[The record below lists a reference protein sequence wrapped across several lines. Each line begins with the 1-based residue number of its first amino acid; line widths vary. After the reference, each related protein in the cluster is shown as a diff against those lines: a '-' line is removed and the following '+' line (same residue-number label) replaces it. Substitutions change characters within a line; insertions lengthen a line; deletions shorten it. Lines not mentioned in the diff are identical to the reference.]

1 MLIRHLACSFL
12 IAMAAT
18 ASQAQTFTFGL
29 WGDMPYQ
36 KAGDATKMPALIKSI
51 NASDIAFSIYDGD
64 IKDGSSKCTDDV
76 YTQAIDMFSQVKKPV
91 VYIPGDNEW
100 TDCHRTN
107 NGGYDPIERL
117 THLRKVMI
125 PTTRSLGK
133 TTLALTRQ
141 AELGQKFVE
150 NARMIHKGIQ
160 FVTLNIP
167 GSNNNRVMS
176 DKECM
181 HKSARTLQQCEQG
194 NAEYLE
200 RDAANIEWI
209 RSAFAQARERQLK
222 GLVMVF
228 QGDPGFD
235 LPETEDL
242 DESKAPDVSG
252 YRQFLAA
259 VVEETEKYAG
269 QVLLVHGD
277 THFFKMDKPLYSPT
291 RVLHNLTRL
300 QTFGSPSIHWVK
312 VKVDVRS
319 QSVFLVEPVMVK
331 N

>member
-1 MLIRHLACSFL
+1 
-12 IAMAAT
+12 
-18 ASQAQTFTFGL
+18 
-29 WGDMPYQ
+29 
-36 KAGDATKMPALIKSI
+36 
-51 NASDIAFSIYDGD
+51 
-64 IKDGSSKCTDDV
+64 
-76 YTQAIDMFSQVKKPV
+76 
-91 VYIPGDNEW
+91 
-100 TDCHRTN
+100 
-107 NGGYDPIERL
+107 
-117 THLRKVMI
+117 
-125 PTTRSLGK
+125 
-133 TTLALTRQ
+133 
-141 AELGQKFVE
+141 
-150 NARMIHKGIQ
+150 
-160 FVTLNIP
+160 
-167 GSNNNRVMS
+167 
-176 DKECM
+176 M